1 MKHGAGGPKHS
12 EEVSANQLLLR
23 ALAGQS
29 PGAITPASSE
39 SLRTQRRHQPRNW
52 PILSWLTAAV
62 MEAGERRR
70 RRKRRRKRERE
81 NREQHLRKSEKLLQ
95 DLDTAEM
102 FYPGGRGAMAK
113 GAAVDRSRDVSRPA
127 LNPACGPAISERQA
141 LSAGREQRR
150 IPTNF
155 GRRDPGGVCSASP
168 TSCPGQQIERDLY
181 KSILITKQNKTKQNK
196 TKNTLVSSHLKYRY
210 ITQTASKIFL

>member
-102 FYPGGRGAMAK
+102 VGHFRSVRFWAGEHSPLGKERSNLRAK
-113 GAAVDRSRDVSRPA
+113 PSPSRAERYLAEPSSAAASAFWAQKPRTSPLRRP
-127 LNPACGPAISERQA
+127 
-141 LSAGREQRR
+141 
-150 IPTNF
+150 
-155 GRRDPGGVCSASP
+155 
-168 TSCPGQQIERDLY
+168 
-181 KSILITKQNKTKQNK
+181 K
-196 TKNTLVSSHLKYRY
+196 
-210 ITQTASKIFL
+210 

>member
-102 FYPGGRGAMAK
+102 DRPLILL
-113 GAAVDRSRDVSRPA
+113 AVR
-127 LNPACGPAISERQA
+127 L
-141 LSAGREQRR
+141 
-150 IPTNF
+150 F
-155 GRRDPGGVCSASP
+155 RRDKHLARGGNSEGYP
-168 TSCPGQQIERDLY
+168 QISGAETRAACAQPVPLPAPD
-181 KSILITKQNKTKQNK
+181 S
-196 TKNTLVSSHLKYRY
+196 R
-210 ITQTASKIFL
+210 

>member
-102 FYPGGRGAMAK
+102 VGHFRSVRFWAGEHSPLFTLEGGERWQRVLLWTGAEMSADRPLILL
-113 GAAVDRSRDVSRPA
+113 AVR
-127 LNPACGPAISERQA
+127 L
-141 LSAGREQRR
+141 
-150 IPTNF
+150 F
-155 GRRDPGGVCSASP
+155 RRDKHLARGGNSEGYP
-168 TSCPGQQIERDLY
+168 QISGAETRAACAQPVPLPAPD
-181 KSILITKQNKTKQNK
+181 S
-196 TKNTLVSSHLKYRY
+196 R
-210 ITQTASKIFL
+210 

>member
-39 SLRTQRRHQPRNW
+39 SLSRR
-52 PILSWLTAAV
+52 
-62 MEAGERRR
+62 EEEEEEEEEKEGERKPRATP
-70 RRKRRRKRERE
+70 KEERE
-81 NREQHLRKSEKLLQ
+81 V
-95 DLDTAEM
+95 
-102 FYPGGRGAMAK
+102 
-113 GAAVDRSRDVSRPA
+113 AAGSGHCRDVLPWREGSDGKGCC
-127 LNPACGPAISERQA
+127 CGQEPRCQ
-141 LSAGREQRR
+141 Q

>member
-1 MKHGAGGPKHS
+1 MVDCSSNGSRREEEEEEEEEKEGERKPRATPKEEREVAAGSGHCRDGWTLP
-12 EEVSANQLLLR
+12 V
-23 ALAGQS
+23 GQIL
-29 PGAITPASSE
+29 GR
-39 SLRTQRRHQPRNW
+39 RTQP
-52 PILSWLTAAV
+52 T
-62 MEAGERRR
+62 
-70 RRKRRRKRERE
+70 
-81 NREQHLRKSEKLLQ
+81 
-95 DLDTAEM
+95 